1 MAARKDKAGGEAAG
15 GDANARESR
24 RILERIE
31 HENVSTG
38 GNWFLRTAT
47 RARVHFSGADKEKD
61 DPIELWGT
69 RIGRAI
75 GFVIFVALVIVFVR
89 AVMQP

>member
-1 MAARKDKAGGEAAG
+1 MAARKDKGGEANG
-15 GDANARESR
+15 GDASARESR

-31 HENVSTG
+31 HENISMG
-38 GNWFLRTAT
+38 ANWFMRTAT
-47 RARVHFSGADKEKD
+47 RARGHFSGADKQED

>member
-1 MAARKDKAGGEAAG
+1 MAARRDKGGGSSNEP
-15 GDANARESR
+15 DANARESR

-31 HENVSTG
+31 HENVSMG
-38 GNWFLRTAT
+38 GNWFLRTAQ
-47 RARVHFSGADKEKD
+47 RARGHFSGADTEKD

-89 AVMQP
+89 AVVQP